1 MVKLNEIAIIDD
13 DKITILLT
21 KKRIQMCDLAENIV
35 AFENGKSAYENF
47 VERINNNQT
56 LPDLILLDIN
66 MPLWDGWDFLQE
78 FENNYKDKDLCL
90 FMLTS
95 SINPADKEKAN
106 NFRLIKDFL
115 IKPIDEN
122 VLKDAVVKCKLKYTI

>member
-1 MVKLNEIAIIDD
+1 MTKINEIAIIDD

-21 KKRIQMCDLAENIV
+21 KKRIQMCNLADNVV

-47 VERINNNQT
+47 AERIKNNQT

-66 MPLWDGWDFLQE
+66 MPIWDGWDFLQE
-78 FENNYKDKDLCL
+78 FENQFKDINLCL

-106 NFRLIKDFL
+106 NYKLVKDFL
-115 IKPIDEN
+115 IKPIDES
-122 VLKDAVVKCKLKYTI
+122 VLVEAVVNCKSKYNI

>member
-1 MVKLNEIAIIDD
+1 MTKLNEIAIIDD

-21 KKRIQMCDLAENIV
+21 KKRIQMFDLAENIV

-47 VERINNNQT
+47 VERINNNQN

-122 VLKDAVVKCKLKYTI
+122 VLKDAVVKCKSKHII